1 MPVIDYPVRTPPA
14 YWPVAVLITL
24 LCFGGLATVVGA
36 GLFHASWTILLLT
49 ALMAVIPPIYILTT
63 PEYRARGSI
72 RISVDAIEVPDAHG
86 VPLRFDPR
94 TVQLQLTRVTVRYSI
109 AAIPVADVNRGT
121 VLDLRSGDLR
131 RRISTLTLVERD
143 HTAALLDD
151 LERVRRGEPPQ
162 GPHIRIGPPPPP
174 RPQSDL
180 ENQLDRELAALD

>member
-1 MPVIDYPVRTPPA
+1 MPAIEYPVRTPPA

-24 LCFGGLATVVGA
+24 LGWGGLATVLGA

-49 ALMAVIPPIYILTT
+49 AAMAAIPPIYLLTT

-72 RISVDAIEVPDAHG
+72 RLSVDAIEVPDAHG

-94 TVQLQLTRVTVRYSI
+94 TAQLQLTHVTVRYSI
-109 AAIPVADVNRGT
+109 AAIPVADVRRGT

-131 RRISTLTLVERD
+131 RRISTLTLVQPD
-143 HTAALLDD
+143 HAAALLED
-151 LERVRRGEPPQ
+151 LERVRRGEPPR
-162 GPHIRIGPPPPP
+162 GPHIRPDLPP

-180 ENQLDRELAALD
+180 ERQLDCELAALD